1 MSLDHN
7 KNGEPAPLPSF
18 SLSFTQSL
26 LRQYYSTV
34 CTLKDLLPA
43 QGGTVTRQNDS
54 ESFQRLVGETVVA
67 SRSLTGAPK
76 LSHEANGRAS
86 GAAMSEVSPNEE
98 ALVHRNR
105 AKTACGCELTP
116 RCCS

>member
-18 SLSFTQSL
+18 SLSFTQNL

-34 CTLKDLLPA
+34 CTLRDLLPA

-86 GAAMSEVSPNEE
+86 GAAMSEVSSNEGPPVQRS
-98 ALVHRNR
+98 LRM
-105 AKTACGCELTP
+105 
-116 RCCS
+116 